1 MIDCTIIIQG
11 RCEDSQLK
19 LWIENHSNL
28 PIVLST
34 WEDYEIDLNFPQNWK
49 IIKAPYPI
57 RFGNYQNL
65 DYQVQSTLNAL
76 NIINT
81 KYVIKVRADEY
92 WYNVQL
98 LYDKMKEDVSKIL
111 LGSAFFRK
119 LDNPQYPF
127 HISDHIM
134 CGTYENIKLLF
145 NETKKNLINN
155 YIPCGSPECIM
166 GYSYVCNKENFDK
179 SKMRDY
185 LTNPWGHFIKK
196 YFNIID
202 VNQLSPFLL
211 NQKHLDKRLYWKN
224 YWDHSGCI
232 NSFEYEYSSSI
243 DRT

>member
-81 KYVIKVRADEY
+81 K
-92 WYNVQL
+92 
-98 LYDKMKEDVSKIL
+98 
-111 LGSAFFRK
+111 
-119 LDNPQYPF
+119 
-127 HISDHIM
+127 
-134 CGTYENIKLLF
+134 
-145 NETKKNLINN
+145 
-155 YIPCGSPECIM
+155 
-166 GYSYVCNKENFDK
+166 
-179 SKMRDY
+179 
-185 LTNPWGHFIKK
+185 
-196 YFNIID
+196 
-202 VNQLSPFLL
+202 
-211 NQKHLDKRLYWKN
+211 
-224 YWDHSGCI
+224 
-232 NSFEYEYSSSI
+232 
-243 DRT
+243 